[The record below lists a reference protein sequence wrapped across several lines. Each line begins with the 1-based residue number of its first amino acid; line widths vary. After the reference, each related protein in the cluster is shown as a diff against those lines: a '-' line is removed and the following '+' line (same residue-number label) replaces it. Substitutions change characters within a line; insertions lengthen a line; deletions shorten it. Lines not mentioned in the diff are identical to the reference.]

1 MQVQATFPELTIEQ
15 TVEQILTCRK
25 ITRNQQRWLISLC
38 FKGSLSY
45 QQDNLINQVYEALR
59 QGLLL
64 VVDWTITG
72 LLS

>member
-45 QQDNLINQVYEALR
+45 QQDNLSNQVYEALR

-64 VVDWTITG
+64 VVD
-72 LLS
+72 

>member
-64 VVDWTITG
+64 VVD
-72 LLS
+72 